1 MPTLE
6 KEASPIVHATDRP
19 GFKRFMH
26 EWEEKLH
33 HHIDAE
39 EEKNK
44 QRESRFEPE
53 HEKAA

>member
-6 KEASPIVHATDRP
+6 KEAPPQDHAVDRP

-33 HHIDAE
+33 RQIDADLRE
-39 EEKNK
+39 GEK
-44 QRESRFEPE
+44 QGAPE
-53 HEKAA
+53 RKKAA